1 VNFLGVLEVPVLGL
15 PFHIPWMDYPG
26 DAYPGHP
33 MEVDFPSLHKRFLD
47 TVGDG
52 SCLCYAALV
61 DIPWS
66 ELQLAVA
73 NYYCHLLVALSFD
86 GLYTCCSADDC
97 AAGDSHRSC
106 FHTQGC

>member
-1 VNFLGVLEVPVLGL
+1 MKLACT
-15 PFHIPWMDYPG
+15 FHIPWMDYPG

-33 MEVDFPSLHKRFLD
+33 MEVDFPSQHKRFLD

-52 SCLCYAALV
+52 SSLCYAALV

-66 ELQLAVA
+66 DLQLAVA
-73 NYYCHLLVALSFD
+73 NYYCRLLVALSFD

-97 AAGDSHRSC
+97 AINHIWYKFIIIYC
-106 FHTQGC
+106 TKYQYKN